1 MRLTMTIPT
10 VSRAGVRHALEALV
24 RRNQDLLRE
33 TRVPPL
39 YAARVAYRPEPQGL
53 EDWDALDIVWP
64 RGYGDCEDLAGW
76 RAAELR
82 ENGEHARADCYVS
95 RVSPEGRRVWH
106 CIVVR
111 EDGTIEDPSIQL
123 GMLRRRGHAPQGAPF
138 VEVSGRQLTDVYTH
152 NQLVR
157 RAVRRW
163 R

>member
-10 VSRAGVRHALEALV
+10 VSRSAVKHALEALV

-33 TRVPPL
+33 AGGQVPPL
-39 YAARVAYRPEPQGL
+39 YAARVAYRPEPPGK

-82 ENGEHARADCYVS
+82 EVGEPARADCYVS
-95 RVSPEGRRVWH
+95 RVSPEGRKVWH

-111 EDGTIEDPSIQL
+111 ADGTVEDPSIQL
-123 GMLRRRGHAPQGAPF
+123 GMMRRRGHVDTGTPWAA
-138 VEVSGRQLTDVYTH
+138 VSGRRLPDVRTF
-152 NQLVR
+152 NAL
-157 RAVRRW
+157 RRW

>member
-1 MRLTMTIPT
+1 MTIPE
-10 VSRAGVRHALEALV
+10 VSRGAVRHALEALV

-33 TRVPPL
+33 HDVPPL
-39 YAARVAYRPEPQGL
+39 YAARVAYRPEPGGQ

-82 ENGEHARADCYVS
+82 ESGEPARADCYVS

-111 EDGTIEDPSIQL
+111 ADGTIEDPSIQL
-123 GMLRRRGHAPQGAPF
+123 GMLRRRGHVNPGIPF
-138 VEVSGRQLTDVYTH
+138 VAVAGRDLPDVDTY
-152 NQLVR
+152 NRLR
-157 RAVRRW
+157 RGSVPRLW